1 MVLVYLQCAFILNA
15 ANAKLRSSE
24 EEIQVLGFHPFEA
37 KYEASYKGTETWAML
52 ENVAELKLPNNFT
65 ICSAISRDVIDGY
78 GFFTLLGKNKNEPFL
93 SAFLYDDNLEDCD
106 FANCMSHLCYTIGG
120 HYECVPDKV
129 PISYPNE
136 WVYSCI
142 ALSTYS
148 NFAHIVWVVQG
159 IVVENNTLETDGNQP
174 QQLVDR
180 MILGECKNRT
190 NLFSRLQAQNSPICH
205 WYVKI

>member
-1 MVLVYLQCAFILNA
+1 MANSRYLKMVLVYLQCAFILNA

-24 EEIQVLGFHPFEA
+24 EEIQVLGFHPVEA

-65 ICSAISRDVIDGY
+65 ICSAISREVIDGY
-78 GFFTLLGKNKNEPFL
+78 GFFTLLGENKSEPFL

-120 HYECVPDKV
+120 HYECVLDKV

-136 WVYSCI
+136 WVYSCMAI
-142 ALSTYS
+142 SKNS
-148 NFAHIVWVVQG
+148 SFAHVVWVVQG
-159 IVVENNTLETDGNQP
+159 KIVEEKTLETDGNQP
-174 QQLVDR
+174 QFLVER
-180 MILGECKNRT
+180 MILGKLSKNDQMILTKR
-190 NLFSRLQAQNSPICH
+190 
-205 WYVKI
+205 